1 MVDPLQTGSIA
12 RATSEIA
19 ERLGLPL
26 WFVELRHA
34 ATHEHLPG
42 ISVLREAAEQVN
54 IIHGY
59 GNSILRMGL
68 GITMAV

>member
-1 MVDPLQTGSIA
+1 MVDPLQTGAHA

-19 ERLGLPL
+19 SRLGLPL

-42 ISVLREAAEQVN
+42 ISVLREAAEQVMCVQGLSLVD
-54 IIHGY
+54 ID
-59 GNSILRMGL
+59 MAL
-68 GITMAV
+68 GIAMAL

>member
-1 MVDPLQTGSIA
+1 MVDPLQTGAHA

-19 ERLGLPL
+19 SRLGLPL

-54 IIHGY
+54 VCAGLVTLW
-59 GNSILRMGL
+59 IL
-68 GITMAV
+68 TWH